1 MKSLKSHFIYD
12 RRKRNGIFFFIAI
25 IIACTATV
33 IFYPSDADVHISQ
46 EEELEVLA
54 FQEKIDS
61 LKLVEIGK
69 RKPKI
74 FPFNPTLLTDFN
86 GYKLGMTTEEIDRV
100 LRFRESGKWFDSAIQ
115 FQKVSGVSDSLLG
128 VLEPYFKW
136 PKWIEERKHTPKKK
150 FNSKRK
156 WKTAEEK
163 GDLNSV
169 TFEKLLAIKGVDD
182 NTASK
187 VLRHLG
193 KTGGYQLDFQ
203 IYSVFGV
210 DKSIKRAILDEYT
223 VKEKPAIVPVNV
235 NTATA
240 SDLSTVP
247 LLNFDLAKEIVD
259 YRILREGVK
268 SIEELKNLDGMTD
281 FKYDIISLYL
291 HID

>member
-25 IIACTATV
+25 SIACTATV
-33 IFYPSDADVHISQ
+33 IFYPSEADVQISQ
-46 EEELEVLA
+46 EEDLEVLA
-54 FQEKIDS
+54 FQEEIDS
-61 LKLVEIGK
+61 LKLVEIEK

-115 FQKVSGVSDSLLG
+115 FQKISGVSDSLLG

-136 PKWIEERKHTPKKK
+136 PKWIEEQKHTPKKK

-163 GDLNSV
+163 GDLNSI

-182 NTASK
+182 NAASK

-193 KTGGYQLDFQ
+193 KTGGYQVDFQ

-223 VKEKPAIVPVNV
+223 VKEKPVIVPVNV

-291 HID
+291 HIE

>member
-33 IFYPSDADVHISQ
+33 IFYPSDADVQISQ
-46 EEELEVLA
+46 EEDLEVLA
-54 FQEKIDS
+54 FQKEIDS
-61 LKLVEIGK
+61 LKLVEIEK

-136 PKWIEERKHTPKKK
+136 PKWIEEQKHTPKKK

-182 NTASK
+182 NAASK

-193 KTGGYQLDFQ
+193 KTGGYQVDFQ

-223 VKEKPAIVPVNV
+223 VKEKPAIVPLNV

>member
-33 IFYPSDADVHISQ
+33 IFYPSEADVQISQ
-46 EEELEVLA
+46 EEDLEVLA
-54 FQEKIDS
+54 FQKEIDS
-61 LKLVEIGK
+61 LKLVEIEK

-100 LRFRESGKWFDSAIQ
+100 LRFRESGKWFDSSAQ
-115 FQKVSGVSDSLLG
+115 FQKTSGVSDSLLG

-136 PKWIEERKHTPKKK
+136 PKWIEEQKHTPKKK

-163 GDLNSV
+163 GDLNSI

-182 NTASK
+182 NAASK

-193 KTGGYQLDFQ
+193 KTGGYQVDFQ